1 MFADVNLV
9 CIDSYTMADTRWVK
23 KNAIYSIIRWRNL
36 LYSIYIDVYN
46 KLFGTYV
53 DWCTLGTMEHIA
65 QIKMRGDFF
74 CYCIWKP
81 LPLHWL
87 HHAARFYGIVNS
99 YRKMNLKN
107 IREGNNAKPVQLVF

>member
-36 LYSIYIDVYN
+36 LYSIYIGVYN

-53 DWCTLGTMEHIA
+53 DWYTPGTMEHIA

-74 CYCIWKP
+74 LLFHLEATP
-81 LPLHWL
+81 FTL
-87 HHAARFYGIVNS
+87 AASCSNF
-99 YRKMNLKN
+99 MEL
-107 IREGNNAKPVQLVF
+107 

>member
-53 DWCTLGTMEHIA
+53 DWYTLGTMEHIA
-65 QIKMRGDFF
+65 QIKMRGEFFFAIAFESHSLYTGCIVLHDFME
-74 CYCIWKP
+74 
-81 LPLHWL
+81 L
-87 HHAARFYGIVNS
+87 
-99 YRKMNLKN
+99 
-107 IREGNNAKPVQLVF
+107 